1 MSARN
6 PDSSPLP
13 VELLSLPHS
22 NLYLRRMKDDDD
34 YEDIDDISA
43 PPPIPPKPFSLE
55 NHNTRS
61 SNITAAD
68 KSSPI
73 NRQNYN
79 NRFVNVINHYIYN
92 SKTS

>member
-22 NLYLRRMKDDDD
+22 KLYLRRMKDEDDD
-34 YEDIDDISA
+34 YEDIDDMSA

-61 SNITAAD
+61 NNITFAD
-68 KSSPI
+68 KSCPV
-73 NRQNYN
+73 NTQNLN
-79 NRFVNVINHYIYN
+79 NRFVEYFPIITL
-92 SKTS
+92 K

>member
-22 NLYLRRMKDDDD
+22 KLYLRRMKDEDDD

-55 NHNTRS
+55 NK
-61 SNITAAD
+61 ITFAD
-68 KSSPI
+68 KSCPV
-73 NRQNYN
+73 NKQNFN
-79 NRFVNVINHYIYN
+79 NRFVDY
-92 SKTS
+92 